1 MKQILAVAEL
11 DFRRLSLTLTSL
23 GLVSGLAPALASGLG
38 ETLAP
43 GPLLAMNLV
52 AAGLVTG
59 GLLGADFSEGRSSF
73 FFARPLG
80 MPSFL
85 LGRLAATFGLAAL
98 ASLALLGS
106 YWLSSPEPAL
116 PRVSF
121 ENLIRALQFV
131 LNGWAIALYFSL
143 AVATRDRSL
152 GAWARPRAVLASV
165 LRIGGALFAFVLVF
179 GLFADLV
186 VRAYLASFGLIR
198 SFLESWFFAA
208 AAASSLAIWTGRTE
222 RMRIARTQNLVMF
235 SYAAFACVA
244 VAGVWEYTL
253 NPGPP
258 AIRRVQYAVPSPG
271 GSLVFVRA
279 WVDRGDGTT
288 FVPVFVVDPVS
299 GATRLLPADPG
310 QGPWLSANGETMAWV
325 EGAPFFFRPLL
336 AMVGHTIGFKVQ
348 TGSGPVE
355 DVPMPRGLQA
365 RLKALDFFTRLGWFK
380 GVFPSDRGDMFAV
393 LWDRNLTFVTRSGAQ
408 LSQIDLGRQEVAA
421 GAFAPSGKLRVAL
434 APTTGVEAPLEF
446 VDIDP
451 STGARSLL
459 AEAGRGMV
467 RLDRGAARALVV
479 SRSGGAQDSIVLI
492 DFRAA
497 SSPAAPRT
505 LLDKQSR
512 LFALFM
518 ADGRIAASRGGS
530 EGGLTIFSE
539 SGERIRDIPAEAGA
553 TVGVRGEPFPGVL
566 AVQSFR
572 EFGAFDLTLVDSAN
586 GAVLRRFPSSLFP
599 GPWFGG
605 VSGSGQAP
613 PPGAPAARLLQKDGA
628 LHELPS
634 LTEEPRLL
642 LPLASR

>member
-1 MKQILAVAEL
+1 MKKLLAVAEL

-23 GLVSGLAPALASGLG
+23 GLVSGLVPSLASGLG
-38 ETLAP
+38 EPVAP
-43 GPLLAMNLV
+43 GTLLALNFGAV
-52 AAGLVTG
+52 GLITG

-98 ASLALLGS
+98 GSLALLGS
-106 YWLSSPEPAL
+106 YWLSSPEPVL

-121 ENLIRALQFV
+121 GNLIRALQLV

-198 SFLESWFFAA
+198 SFLESWFVAA
-208 AAASSLAIWTGRTE
+208 AAASYLAIWHGRTE

-244 VAGVWEYTL
+244 VAGVWKYTL
-253 NPGPP
+253 SPGPG
-258 AIRRVQYAVPSPG
+258 AITRVQYAVPSPG
-271 GSLVFVRA
+271 GRLAFVRA

-288 FVPVFVVDPVS
+288 FVPVFVVDPGS
-299 GATRLLPADPG
+299 GAARLLPADPG
-310 QGPWLSANGETMAWV
+310 QGPWLSPNGETMTWV

-336 AMVGHTIGFKVQ
+336 AMFGHTIGFKAQ

-365 RLKALDFFTRLGWFK
+365 RLKALDLFTRLGWFK

-408 LSQIDLGRQEVAA
+408 LSQIDLGRREVAA
-421 GAFAPSGKLRVAL
+421 AAFAPSGKLRVAL
-434 APTTGVEAPLEF
+434 TPTSGAEPSLEF
-446 VDIDP
+446 ADIDP
-451 STGARSLL
+451 STGAQSQL
-459 AEAGRGMV
+459 ATTGPGLV
-467 RLDRGAARALVV
+467 RFDRGAARALVV
-479 SRSGGAQDSIVLI
+479 SRTEGARDSTVLI
-492 DFRAA
+492 DFRGA
-497 SSPAAPRT
+497 SNPSPPRT
-505 LLDKQSR
+505 LLGNQSR
-512 LFALFM
+512 LLAIFM
-518 ADGRIAASRGGS
+518 ADGRIAVSRGGT
-530 EGGLTIFSE
+530 EAGLTLFSE

-572 EFGAFDLTLVDSAN
+572 EFGAFELTLVDSAN
-586 GAVLRRFPSSLFP
+586 GDVLRRFPSSLVP
-599 GPWFGG
+599 GPWFNGVGG
-605 VSGSGQAP
+605 AGLAP
-613 PPGAPAARLLQKDGA
+613 PPGAPAARLLQRDGR
-628 LHELPS
+628 LYELPS

-642 LPLASR
+642 LPIASR